1 MFAILLS
8 AIAIILLFLIRLI
21 YVLASLQCEPKR
33 RYEHGSVRTL
43 IVLGSGGHTAEMI
56 AIVNELNKRKYSPR
70 LYVLADTD
78 KHSETKALNVES
90 MVESQSTAG
99 PESAFQIFRIKRS
112 REVKQSFFSAISTTI
127 ASIWLCIPM
136 IYKLHPDLILCNGPG
151 TCVPICLIA
160 FMYKVLF
167 INPGCRIV
175 FIESYCRTKT
185 ISLTGKILIWF
196 ADSFVVQWPQLV
208 QYSSKV
214 QFFGR
219 LL

>member
-1 MFAILLS
+1 MGIIIWCVAGVLFAF
-8 AIAIILLFLIRLI
+8 AFRLV
-21 YVLASLQCEPKR
+21 YVLASLQSKPKR
-33 RYEHGSVRTL
+33 RYGHGSVRTL

-70 LYVLADTD
+70 FYVLADTD

-99 PESAFQIFRIKRS
+99 PESAFQILRVKRS
-112 REVKQSFFSAISTTI
+112 REVKQSFLSAISTTLQ
-127 ASIWLCIPM
+127 SIWHCIPM
-136 IYKLHPDLILCNGPG
+136 IYKLHPGLILCNGPG

-167 INPGCRIV
+167 INPDCRIV
-175 FIESYCRTKT
+175 FVESYCRTKT

-196 ADSFVVQWPQLV
+196 TDSFVVQWPQLLH
-208 QYSSKV
+208 YSNKI